1 MIIERRVFQAKTGEA
16 PAVVAKLKEAK
27 PMLEKLGYTVGR
39 IYTDYYSGRSDRVV
53 WEFDHKELSDL
64 ENLEQGLSQNA
75 ELVKVFENWFEG
87 LKSVIE
93 GAIVELWRQEA

>member
-1 MIIERRVFQAKTGEA
+1 MITERRVFQAKTGEA
-16 PAVVAKLKEAK
+16 TAVVAKLKEAQ
-27 PMLEKLGYTVGR
+27 PMLEKLGYPAGR

-53 WEFDHKELSDL
+53 WEFDHKDLSDL

-75 ELVKVFENWFEG
+75 ELVKVFENWFGG

-93 GAIVELWRQEA
+93 GAKVELWRREV